1 MNSLKI
7 AQFAYDL
14 SSVGANAEGLFVHE
28 GSIYFGLHNVSL
40 GKPGG
45 VGRITPAGKVEK
57 VFELPLH
64 ADGKRPS
71 ILGVAVG
78 SDGDVYLADCQ
89 FTDTCWG
96 GSCLWRIV
104 HEKGVPVRA
113 EIAATGLNYPNG
125 IAVKGDCLYVSD
137 TIIKREGPITTS
149 GVIRFNVHEF
159 KQGKP
164 VQVEMK
170 PSDPHY
176 LCDLTTDT
184 TQGGFPFGANGI
196 AFDEEN
202 CLYVTDFGTC
212 HIWKVILDAHDK
224 VVSCTSLVDTKPLG
238 FMTLDGA
245 HYDAQEKVVWFAD
258 PLGNRIGGLRVATGE
273 VFVLAHGG
281 GSLDLPTDVARV
293 GDKLYIVSIN
303 IDFGPHKATSE
314 QVMSIIQM

>member
-1 MNSLKI
+1 
-7 AQFAYDL
+7 
-14 SSVGANAEGLFVHE
+14 
-28 GSIYFGLHNVSL
+28 
-40 GKPGG
+40 
-45 VGRITPAGKVEK
+45 
-57 VFELPLH
+57 
-64 ADGKRPS
+64 
-71 ILGVAVG
+71 VG

-104 HEKGVPVRA
+104 HEEGVPVRA

-164 VQVEMK
+164 VHVEMK

-184 TQGGFPFGANGI
+184 TQGGFPYGANGI
-196 AFDEEN
+196 TFDDNN

-212 HIWKVILDAHDK
+212 HIWKIVLDAKDK
-224 VVSCTSLVDTKPLG
+224 VISCASLVDTKPLG

-245 HYDAQEKVVWFAD
+245 HYDAQKKVVWFAD
-258 PLGNRIGGLRVATGE
+258 PLGNSIGGLRVATGE
-273 VFVLAHGG
+273 VFVLARGG
-281 GSLDLPTDVARV
+281 GTLDLPTDVARL
-293 GDKLYIVSIN
+293 GDKLYIISIN

-314 QVMSIIQM
+314 HVMSVIKM

>member
-1 MNSLKI
+1 MSPLKI

-14 SSVGANAEGLFVHE
+14 SSVGANAEGLFVHQ
-28 GSIYFGLHNVSL
+28 GSVYFGLHNVSL
-40 GKPGG
+40 NKPGG
-45 VGRITPAGKVEK
+45 VGRVTPEGKVEK
-57 VFELPLH
+57 VFDLPMH

-96 GSCLWRIV
+96 GSCLWRII
-104 HEKGVPVRA
+104 HENGVPVRA

-137 TIIKREGPITTS
+137 TIIKREGSITTS
-149 GVIRFNVHEF
+149 GVIRFNVNEF
-159 KQGKP
+159 KQGKA
-164 VQVEMK
+164 VHVEMK
-170 PSDPHY
+170 PSDPQY

-184 TQGGFPFGANGI
+184 THGGFPFGANGI
-196 AFDEEN
+196 TFDDDN

-212 HIWKVILDAHDK
+212 HIWKVVLDAKDK
-224 VVSCTSLVDTKPLG
+224 VLSCKSIVDTKPLG

-245 HYDAQEKVVWFAD
+245 HFDSQEQVVWFAD

-273 VFVLAHGG
+273 VLVLAHGG
-281 GSLDLPTDVARV
+281 GTLDLPTDVARL

-314 QVMSIIQM
+314 HVMSVIKM

>member
-1 MNSLKI
+1 MSPLKI
-7 AQFAYDL
+7 TQFAYDL
-14 SSVGANAEGLFVHE
+14 SSVGANAEGLFVHQ
-28 GSIYFGLHNVSL
+28 GSVYFGLHNVSL
-40 GKPGG
+40 NKPGG
-45 VGRITPAGKVEK
+45 VGRITPEGKVEK
-57 VFELPLH
+57 VFDLPMH

-78 SDGDVYLADCQ
+78 ADGDVYLADCQ

-137 TIIKREGPITTS
+137 TIIKREGSITTS

-159 KQGKP
+159 KKGKA
-164 VQVEMK
+164 VHVEMK

-184 TQGGFPFGANGI
+184 THGGFPFGANGI
-196 AFDEEN
+196 TFDGDN

-212 HIWKVILDAHDK
+212 HIWKVVLDANDK
-224 VVSCTSLVDTKPLG
+224 VVSCASIVDTKPLG

-245 HYDAQEKVVWFAD
+245 HFDSQEQVVWFAD

-281 GSLDLPTDVARV
+281 GTLDLPTDVARM
-293 GDKLYIVSIN
+293 GDKLYIISIN
-303 IDFGPHKATSE
+303 IDFGPHKATSGH
-314 QVMSIIQM
+314 VMSVIKM

>member
-1 MNSLKI
+1 MSPLKI

-14 SSVGANAEGLFVHE
+14 SSVGANAEGLFVHQ
-28 GSIYFGLHNVSL
+28 GSVYFGLHNVSL
-40 GKPGG
+40 NKPGG
-45 VGRITPAGKVEK
+45 VGRVTPEGKVEK
-57 VFELPLH
+57 VFDLPMH

-96 GSCLWRIV
+96 GSCLWRII
-104 HEKGVPVRA
+104 HENGVPVRA

-137 TIIKREGPITTS
+137 TIIKREGSITTS
-149 GVIRFNVHEF
+149 GVIRFNVNEF
-159 KQGKP
+159 KQGKA
-164 VQVEMK
+164 VHVEMK

-184 TQGGFPFGANGI
+184 THGGFPFGANGI
-196 AFDEEN
+196 TFDDDN

-212 HIWKVILDAHDK
+212 HIWKVVLDAKDK
-224 VVSCTSLVDTKPLG
+224 VLSCKSIVDTKPLG

-245 HYDAQEKVVWFAD
+245 HFDSQEQVVWFAD

-273 VFVLAHGG
+273 LYGRCVA
-281 GSLDLPTDVARV
+281 SLRSGACLCGYA
-293 GDKLYIVSIN
+293 GAVSYSTAYPRL
-303 IDFGPHKATSE
+303 FR
-314 QVMSIIQM
+314 

>member
-28 GSIYFGLHNVSL
+28 GSVYFGLHNVSL

-45 VGRITPAGKVEK
+45 VGRITPDGKVEK

-137 TIIKREGPITTS
+137 TIIKREGAITTS

-196 AFDEEN
+196 TFDEDN

-224 VVSCTSLVDTKPLG
+224 VLSCRSLVDTKPLG

-281 GSLDLPTDVARV
+281 GTLDLPTHVAGV

-314 QVMSIIQM
+314 HVMSVIKM

>member
-1 MNSLKI
+1 MNSLKS
-7 AQFAYDL
+7 ARFAYDL

-45 VGRITPAGKVEK
+45 VGRITPDGKVEK
-57 VFELPLH
+57 VFDLPLH

-78 SDGDVYLADCQ
+78 SDGHIYLADCQ

-125 IAVKGDCLYVSD
+125 IAVKDDCLYVSD

-149 GVIRFNVHEF
+149 GIIRFNVHEF

-164 VQVEMK
+164 VHVEMK

-196 AFDEEN
+196 TVDENN

-212 HIWKVILDAHDK
+212 HIWKAVLDANDK
-224 VVSCTSLVDTKPLG
+224 VISCASLVDTKPFG
-238 FMTLDGA
+238 FQTLDGA
-245 HYDAQEKVVWFAD
+245 HYDPQEKVVWFAD
-258 PLGNRIGGLRVATGE
+258 PLGKGIGGLRVETGE
-273 VFVLAHGG
+273 VFVLARGG
-281 GSLDLPTDVARV
+281 GTLELPTDVARL
-293 GDKLYIVSIN
+293 GDKLYSVSIN
-303 IDFGPHKATSE
+303 IDFGPHKGTAE
-314 QVMSIIQM
+314 QIMSVIDL

>member
-1 MNSLKI
+1 MSLLKT
-7 AQFAYDL
+7 AQFGYDL
-14 SSVGANAEGLFVHE
+14 STVGANAEGLFVHK
-28 GSIYFGLHNVSL
+28 GSVYFGLHNVSL

-45 VGRITPAGKVEK
+45 VGRITPDGKVEK
-57 VFELPLH
+57 VFDLPMH

-78 SDGDVYLADCQ
+78 SDGNVYLADCQ
-89 FTDTCWG
+89 FTESCWG

-104 HEKGVPVRA
+104 HEHGIPVRA
-113 EIAATGLNYPNG
+113 EIVAAGLNYPNG

-137 TIIKREGPITTS
+137 TIIKREGAITTS
-149 GVIRFNVHEF
+149 GVVRFNVNEF
-159 KQGKP
+159 KSGKT
-164 VQVEMK
+164 VAVKME

-176 LCDLTTDT
+176 LCDMTTDT
-184 TQGGFPFGANGI
+184 TNGGFPYGANGI
-196 AFDEEN
+196 TFDDSN
-202 CLYVTDFGTC
+202 NLYVTDFGTC
-212 HIWKVILDAHDK
+212 YIWKAVLDADDR
-224 VVSCTSLVDTKPLG
+224 VLSCASIADTKPLG

-258 PLGNRIGGLRVATGE
+258 PLGNSIGGLRVATGE

-281 GSLDLPTDVARV
+281 GTLDLPTDVARM

-314 QVMSIIQM
+314 HVMSAIKM